1 MFAVPGWSVSADAL
15 KVQVDPKAAKP
26 ANDSKPAETNGTD
39 KKSRKRKRGHGS
51 SKGVEVTEENLGDL
65 WREHIE
71 KESLDHA
78 VGEPGRETLK
88 QKKKRKRER
97 EGALDESMEVS
108 GGTFESFS
116 EGNGTSGLKEEGAP
130 AKKKK
135 QKQEK
140 EKENSSPV
148 VQTNGQENIAEDL
161 CTPAKDPHD
170 LESGKAKY
178 EQRKAEAAKRHEQ
191 RALFQANGTLPP
203 TRPEPTTNT
212 STKTTISTSKKPSK
226 ALEPSVT
233 LDAHQGLHPIK
244 SITPPIIKPKDH
256 SKPPTPP
263 NVSKPSAPPLPTTNL
278 TPLQQRM
285 AAKLTSARFRHL
297 NQTLYTSP
305 SDEAM
310 RLFTDSPQAYTSYHA
325 GFRAQV
331 AVWPQNPVEGFI
343 ENVKTRGRI
352 SVPSQKKMWREM
364 KKGKKEREQPDE
376 GPATNGDAIGRLEPL
391 PRTKGT
397 CTIADLGCGDA
408 HLAASLD
415 SLRKSLNLNLLSF
428 DLAKG
433 DTPNA
438 KLITVAD
445 TSNLSS
451 VGIRDGSVDIAICCL
466 SLMGTNWVTV
476 VDECSR
482 IVRGGGE
489 VWVAE
494 IKSRFAR
501 PGQAKKKGDGIG
513 KKKKQKKDAADD
525 EDNEEAVAL
534 EEVEDGKGP
543 KYETDVSAFVEVFRK
558 RGFNLKGEPDMDNK
572 IFVWMRFVKALR
584 SENEKGGAAKFGDG
598 FRGKQAKTKFLEDE
612 GVEVDESKVL
622 KPCVYKIR

>member
-15 KVQVDPKAAKP
+15 KVQIDPKAAKP
-26 ANDSKPAETNGTD
+26 ANDSKPAETNSTD

-65 WREHIE
+65 WRKHIE

-78 VGEPGRETLK
+78 VEEPERETLK

-97 EGALDESMEVS
+97 EGTLDESLEIN
-108 GGTFESFS
+108 GGIFEGFS
-116 EGNGTSGLKEEGAP
+116 EGHGASELKKEGAP

-135 QKQEK
+135 KKQKK
-140 EKENSSPV
+140 EKESSSPV
-148 VQTNGQENIAEDL
+148 VQTNAQ
-161 CTPAKDPHD
+161 AKDPYD
-170 LESGKAKY
+170 FEAGKAKY

-191 RALFQANGTLPP
+191 KALFQANGTLPP
-203 TRPEPTTNT
+203 TRPKPTTNPFP
-212 STKTTISTSKKPSK
+212 KTTTPISKKPPK
-226 ALEPSVT
+226 ALEPSIT
-233 LDAHQGLHPIK
+233 AHQELHHIK
-244 SITPPIIKPKDH
+244 SIAPPITKAKDP

-263 NVSKPSAPPLPTTNL
+263 KVSKPSAPPPRTTNL

-376 GPATNGDAIGRLEPL
+376 GPAANDDAIGRLEPL

-408 HLAASLD
+408 RLAASLD

-438 KLITVAD
+438 KIITVAD

-451 VGIRDGSVDIAICCL
+451 VGVRDGSVDIAICCL

-494 IKSRFAR
+494 IQSRFAR
-501 PGQAKKKGDGIG
+501 TGRAKKKGDGIG

-525 EDNEEAVAL
+525 EDDEEPVAL
-534 EEVEDGKGP
+534 EEVDDGKGP

-572 IFVWMRFVKALR
+572 IFVRIRFVKALR